1 MGDKEHREIA
11 DRGSRI
17 AAAAGVA
24 LLLAGCGSSG
34 PSLSVPSSSGSGMT
48 LSSADLGSSGR
59 VPRRFTCDGAG
70 ARPALS
76 WSGVPARAVALALLV
91 GDPDAPGGTFIHWT
105 VWNLPTS
112 SRGVGGGALP
122 PGAREGA
129 NSAGKLGW
137 TPPCPPRGSK
147 AHRYV
152 FGLYALKSKLELAQ
166 GADAAQAV
174 SAVKAAST
182 ETAALVARY
191 GR

>member
-11 DRGSRI
+11 DRRSRI

-34 PSLSVPSSSGSGMT
+34 PSVSVPSSTGSGMT

-59 VPRRFTCDGAG
+59 VPKRFTCDGAG

-105 VWNLPTS
+105 VWNLPPS
-112 SRGVGGGALP
+112 SHGVGGGALP

-129 NSAGKLGW
+129 NSGGKLGW
-137 TPPCPPRGSK
+137 TPPCPPKGSK

-152 FGLYALKSKLELAQ
+152 FGLYALSKKLTLSE
-166 GADAAQAV
+166 GADSAQAV
-174 SAVKAAST
+174 NAAKAASIEST
-182 ETAALVARY
+182 ALVARY